1 MAHIIS
7 SRNLFIDTS
16 ADLNGS
22 QGDNLTLQLG
32 ADSIHAASG
41 QQLKLTLSYFSMYR
55 KWYSININNSKVRL
69 TTDANAT
76 ELVIPSL
83 NYRTYGDIVTAF
95 AEQVRAQALADAVAQ
110 GSTAGNATVV
120 DLFPA
125 PTILVNSTSD
135 RIMSFTTSYL
145 TSRTR

>member
-22 QGDNLTLQLG
+22 QGDNTTLQLG

-55 KWYSININNSKVRL
+55 NWYSININNYKVRL

-95 AEQVRAQALADAVAQ
+95 AEQVELKHLRMLLLKGRLQEVPLWLICFQ
-110 GSTAGNATVV
+110 
-120 DLFPA
+120 LQRFW
-125 PTILVNSTSD
+125 
-135 RIMSFTTSYL
+135 
-145 TSRTR
+145 

>member
-1 MAHIIS
+1 MKRMAHIIS

-95 AEQVRAQALADAVAQ
+95 AEQELKHLLMQLLKGRLQEVPL
-110 GSTAGNATVV
+110 
-120 DLFPA
+120 
-125 PTILVNSTSD
+125 
-135 RIMSFTTSYL
+135 
-145 TSRTR
+145 